1 MVTTNQQPKGSGGS
15 ALKRL
20 KKSLQVAG
28 VVGQTSK
35 ASRSKKDRKRGVPTE
50 VGKNDADKKLSLI
63 RGEFNPF
70 EQKHQNTKFEI
81 LGRKMKGTSGKPT
94 LSKQVGEENVCILDF
109 KSFYM
114 SKLLL
119 DMASIFFLNI
129 NIYLFYAILFFF
141 CKFLA

>member
-1 MVTTNQQPKGSGGS
+1 MTLFFWRKKKKNLSIKEKAFFDRSINLIMVATTQQPKGSGGS

-35 ASRSKKDRKRGVPTE
+35 ASRSKKDRKRGAPTE
-50 VGKNDADKKLSLI
+50 AGKNDADKKLSLI

-70 EQKHQNTKFEI
+70 EQKHQKTKFEI

-94 LSKQVGEENVCILDF
+94 LSKQVGEENV
-109 KSFYM
+109 SFSLYI
-114 SKLLL
+114 ST
-119 DMASIFFLNI
+119 IYHI
-129 NIYLFYAILFFF
+129 N
-141 CKFLA
+141 

>member
-1 MVTTNQQPKGSGGS
+1 MVATQQASKGSGGS

-20 KKSLQVAG
+20 KKTLAAAG

-35 ASRSKKDRKRGVPTE
+35 ASRSKKDRKRGAPTE

-70 EQKHQNTKFEI
+70 EHKVQKTKFEI

-94 LSKQVGEENVCILDF
+94 LSKQVGEENVRSRQ
-109 KSFYM
+109 K
-114 SKLLL
+114 
-119 DMASIFFLNI
+119 FFSLCGSRSSQLTHSLI
-129 NIYLFYAILFFF
+129 I
-141 CKFLA
+141 

>member
-1 MVTTNQQPKGSGGS
+1 VTLFFWRKKKKNLSIKEKAFFDRSINLIMVATTQQPKGSGGS

-35 ASRSKKDRKRGVPTE
+35 ASRSKKDRKRGAPTE
-50 VGKNDADKKLSLI
+50 AGKNDADKKLSLI

-70 EQKHQNTKFEI
+70 EQKHQKTKFEI

-94 LSKQVGEENVCILDF
+94 LSKT
-109 KSFYM
+109 
-114 SKLLL
+114 
-119 DMASIFFLNI
+119 
-129 NIYLFYAILFFF
+129 
-141 CKFLA
+141 

>member
-1 MVTTNQQPKGSGGS
+1 VTLFFWRKKKKNLSIKEKAFFDRSINLIMVATTQQPKGSGGS

-35 ASRSKKDRKRGVPTE
+35 ASRSKKDRKRGAPTE
-50 VGKNDADKKLSLI
+50 AGKNDADKKLSLI

-70 EQKHQNTKFEI
+70 EQKHQKTKFEI

-94 LSKQVGEENVCILDF
+94 LSKQVGEENV
-109 KSFYM
+109 SFSLYI
-114 SKLLL
+114 ST
-119 DMASIFFLNI
+119 IYHI
-129 NIYLFYAILFFF
+129 N
-141 CKFLA
+141 